1 MRKPEPTDPSTLGRH
16 VVRFLAWCVLV
27 AVVLF
32 LGGTAAAI
40 YFLERSPAPTSAF
53 MIQSR
58 TADPATGLP
67 CSAIEYDWV
76 DREHISPHLRLAVVL
91 AEDQR
96 FMLHHGIDFEG
107 ITRALKERDRRG
119 RVRGA
124 STLSQQ
130 LAKNLFLWPEPSWW
144 RKGLEVWFTL
154 WMEQRWSKQ
163 RILETYLNVAQF
175 GPCVFG
181 AEAASRRYFGRSAD
195 SLEPE
200 QAALLATVL
209 PSPKKLRAHNPGPF
223 ARQRTAEIT
232 QLMQELGRA
241 RHLRGL

>member
-1 MRKPEPTDPSTLGRH
+1 MRKPETVEPNTLGRRL
-16 VVRFLAWCVLV
+16 VRLLTWSIFALL
-27 AVVLF
+27 VLF
-32 LGGTAAAI
+32 VGGTAASV
-40 YFLERSPAPTSAF
+40 YFLERMPAPTSAF
-53 MIQSR
+53 MLQSR
-58 TADPATGLP
+58 SADPATGLP
-67 CSAIEYDWV
+67 CSGIEFDWV
-76 DREHISPHLRLAVVL
+76 DREHISPHLKLAVVL
-91 AEDQR
+91 SEDQR

-107 ITRALKERDRRG
+107 IERALKERNRSG

-124 STLSQQ
+124 STLTQQ

-154 WMEQRWSKQ
+154 WIEQFWSKQ

-195 SLEPE
+195 TLEPG

-209 PSPKKLRAHNPGPF
+209 PNPKVLRAHNPGPF
-223 ARQRTAEIT
+223 ARQRTAQIER
-232 QLMQELGRA
+232 LMQELGRA